1 MIDFSTYKLRGD
13 DLKLIRFDFNF
24 RSSDAYDVIY
34 DILNNDEKR
43 NVGFITTKYPNSTS
57 DLNDEQ
63 YWDILLLDNEVLFYL
78 ENMLVKYGIV
88 YTITDITDQYIKK
101 SKKLE
106 KDFIE
111 KIDNYVEK
119 LYDIDQILDRIN
131 EVGLD
136 KINKFELNYLQK
148 QSKKWTTE
156 KNLEVLQKVK
166 ESVH

>member
-88 YTITDITDQYIKK
+88 YIITDITDQYIKK

-111 KIDNYVEK
+111 EIDNYVEK
-119 LYDIDQILDRIN
+119 LYDVDRILDRIN

-148 QSKKWTTE
+148 QSKK
-156 KNLEVLQKVK
+156 
-166 ESVH
+166 

>member
-111 KIDNYVEK
+111 EIDNYVEK
-119 LYDIDQILDRIN
+119 LYDVDQILDRIN

-148 QSKKWTTE
+148 QSKK
-156 KNLEVLQKVK
+156 
-166 ESVH
+166 

>member
-88 YTITDITDQYIKK
+88 YTITDITDQYI
-101 SKKLE
+101 
-106 KDFIE
+106 
-111 KIDNYVEK
+111 
-119 LYDIDQILDRIN
+119 N

-148 QSKKWTTE
+148 QSKK
-156 KNLEVLQKVK
+156 
-166 ESVH
+166 

>member
-88 YTITDITDQYIKK
+88 YIITDITDQYIKK

-111 KIDNYVEK
+111 EIDNYVEK
-119 LYDIDQILDRIN
+119 LYDVDQILDRIN

-148 QSKKWTTE
+148 QSKK
-156 KNLEVLQKVK
+156 
-166 ESVH
+166 

>member
-88 YTITDITDQYIKK
+88 YIITDITDQYIKK
-101 SKKLE
+101 SKKLK

-111 KIDNYVEK
+111 EIDNYVEK
-119 LYDIDQILDRIN
+119 IYDVDQILDRIN

-148 QSKKWTTE
+148 QSKK
-156 KNLEVLQKVK
+156 
-166 ESVH
+166 